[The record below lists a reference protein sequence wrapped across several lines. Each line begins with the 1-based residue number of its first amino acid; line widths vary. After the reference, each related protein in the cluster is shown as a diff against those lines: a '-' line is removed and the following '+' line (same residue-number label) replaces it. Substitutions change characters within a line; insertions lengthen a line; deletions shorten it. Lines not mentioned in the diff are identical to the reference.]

1 MKETLNFGTER
12 VDVLFRKVFIP
23 TVLGMLSLS
32 AVTTIDGIFV
42 GHGVG
47 SEGIAAVNICVPL
60 LMFLQG
66 VGLMAGAGCSV
77 MTSVSLSQHK
87 HKEARAFVTHAIG
100 FVTLI
105 ALIVIGVT
113 MTMPYTVGR
122 LLGSS
127 EHLMPY
133 VIDYL
138 VWFAPSLLFQMWLE
152 VALYVIRLDGA
163 PRLAMWS
170 SILNAVLNALLD
182 WLLIFPLGMGIKGAA
197 IATSISCFAGA
208 TLAMGYL
215 LFFAKS
221 VRLKRPQI
229 SLRGVRFFV
238 QNTVE
243 QCRIGLSAF
252 LTETTMAMLFF
263 VGNLVFIHYLGDDG
277 VSAFGISCY
286 YLPFIFMIGNAIA
299 QSTQPIISYNYGIG
313 DTARIHEALRLSLK
327 TAVVCGVLP
336 TLFFVC
342 TPRPLVRLFLPLN
355 TPAAQLAI
363 DGFPY
368 YAAGFAFLMLNLS
381 LIGYYQS
388 LERVRPAMFFAL
400 LRGIIFLVPCFVCL
414 PMLFGTHG
422 IWFALSAS
430 EILTFC
436 TIVAMHYKTTSPK
449 KLELSPRTSPS
460 PSKSTPLRKACG
472 DPAAGG
478 GVSTQKPRF

>member
-47 SEGIAAVNICVPL
+47 SDGIAAVNICVPL
-60 LMFLQG
+60 LMLLQG

-77 MTSVSLSQHK
+77 MTSVSLAQHK
-87 HKEARAFVTHAIG
+87 HKEARAFVTHAIV
-100 FVTLI
+100 FVTII
-105 ALIVIGVT
+105 ALAIIGVT
-113 MTMPYTVGR
+113 MAMPYAVGR

-127 EHLMPY
+127 EHLMPH
-133 VIDYL
+133 VVDYL

-163 PRLAMWS
+163 PRLAMWC

-182 WLLIFPLGMGIKGAA
+182 WLLMFPLGMGIKGAA

-208 TLAMGYL
+208 TLAIGYL
-215 LFFAKS
+215 LFYAKS

-229 SLRGVRFFV
+229 SLRGLRFFV

-252 LTETTMAMLFF
+252 LTEGTMAMLFF
-263 VGNLVFIHYLGDDG
+263 VGNLVFMHYLGDDG

-313 DTARIHEALRLSLK
+313 DTARIHEALRVSVK
-327 TAVVCGVLP
+327 TAIACGILP
-336 TLFFVC
+336 TLLFVC
-342 TPRPLVRLFLPLN
+342 FPRPLVRLFLPLN

-381 LIGYYQS
+381 LIGYFQS
-388 LERVRPAMFFAL
+388 MEQARSATVFAL
-400 LRGIIFLVPCFVCL
+400 LRGLIFLVPCFVCL
-414 PMLFGTHG
+414 PQLLGSKG
-422 IWFALSAS
+422 IWLALSVS
-430 EILTFC
+430 EFLTFF
-436 TIVAMHYKTTSPK
+436 TILLFFVRRNFISHHGVLCREVVRK
-449 KLELSPRTSPS
+449 KR
-460 PSKSTPLRKACG
+460 RK
-472 DPAAGG
+472 
-478 GVSTQKPRF
+478 

>member
-47 SEGIAAVNICVPL
+47 SDGIAAVNICVPL
-60 LMFLQG
+60 LMLLQG

-77 MTSVSLSQHK
+77 MTSVSLAQHK
-87 HKEARAFVTHAIG
+87 HKEARAFVTHAIV
-100 FVTLI
+100 FVTII
-105 ALIVIGVT
+105 ALAIIGVT
-113 MTMPYTVGR
+113 MAMPYAVGR

-127 EHLMPY
+127 ERLMPH
-133 VIDYL
+133 VVDYL

-163 PRLAMWS
+163 PRLAMWC

-182 WLLIFPLGMGIKGAA
+182 WLLMFPLGMGIKGAA

-208 TLAMGYL
+208 TLAIGYL
-215 LFFAKS
+215 LFYAKS
-221 VRLKRPQI
+221 LRLKRLQI
-229 SLRGVRFFV
+229 SLRGLRFFV

-252 LTETTMAMLFF
+252 LTEGTMAMLFF
-263 VGNLVFIHYLGDDG
+263 VGNLVFMHYLGDDG

-313 DTARIHEALRLSLK
+313 DTARIHEALHVSVK
-327 TAVVCGVLP
+327 TAIACGILP
-336 TLFFVC
+336 TLLFVC
-342 TPRPLVRLFLPLN
+342 FPRPLVCLFLPLDA
-355 TPAAQLAI
+355 PAAQLAI

-381 LIGYYQS
+381 LIGYFQS
-388 LERVRPAMFFAL
+388 MEQAHSATVFAL
-400 LRGIIFLVPCFVCL
+400 LRGLIFLVPCFVCL
-414 PMLFGTHG
+414 PQLLGSKG
-422 IWFALSAS
+422 IWLALSVS
-430 EILTFC
+430 EFLTFF
-436 TIVAMHYKTTSPK
+436 TILLFFVRRNFISHHSVLCRAVVK
-449 KLELSPRTSPS
+449 KYR
-460 PSKSTPLRKACG
+460 RK
-472 DPAAGG
+472 
-478 GVSTQKPRF
+478 